1 MKVSHLFLTGLVA
14 AFGSIGAY
22 AQQAATAADAPP
34 TTVDCAKGTAA
45 PHSHPADKGAVPAT
59 KKPCAPAGAAA
70 APASAASGSKKMQS
84 HNHSTF
90 HK

>member
-1 MKVSHLFLTGLVA
+1 MKTAHLILAGLVVA
-14 AFGSIGAY
+14 ISSMGAQ
-22 AQQAATAADAPP
+22 AQQPAPAAEAPAK
-34 TTVDCAKGTAA
+34 TVDCAKGTAA

>member
-34 TTVDCAKGTAA
+34 TTVDCAKGTVT
-45 PHSHPADKGAVPAT
+45 PHSHPVDKGLVPAA
-59 KKPCAPAGAAA
+59 KKPCAPSSAAA
-70 APASAASGSKKMQS
+70 APASAASGAKKIQG